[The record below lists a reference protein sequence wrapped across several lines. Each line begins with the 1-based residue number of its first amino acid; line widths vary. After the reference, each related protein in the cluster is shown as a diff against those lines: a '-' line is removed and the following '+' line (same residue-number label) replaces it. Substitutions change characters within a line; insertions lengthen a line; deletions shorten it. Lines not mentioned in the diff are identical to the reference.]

1 MTFEITYPFR
11 IPLDCPLLSSFLA
24 FLCELGRVHFGNR
37 DVQPATHPVWV
48 TRCGRGTAEIAR
60 ASRMGAWVKG
70 GGDGRSG
77 ARGRGGRGL
86 RSGVGSRRDCPHPV
100 VVPRVEFE
108 IAHGAAE
115 AREVVDEVARAH
127 YHLVR
132 GDAELAARAFLR
144 AVPSA
149 NNGERKRS

>member
-1 MTFEITYPFR
+1 MVGVGF
-11 IPLDCPLLSSFLA
+11 
-24 FLCELGRVHFGNR
+24 
-37 DVQPATHPVWV
+37 
-48 TRCGRGTAEIAR
+48 
-60 ASRMGAWVKG
+60 G
-70 GGDGRSG
+70 GGEVEGFVVELAVDEI
-77 ARGRGGRGL
+77 
-86 RSGVGSRRDCPHPV
+86 VPHPV